1 MKVESL
7 VLEGHCARMDEAGH
21 AGMNGIDGKTE
32 MDVVASVE
40 ENLTGMTDCSCSWKS
55 TGDMGV

>member
-21 AGMNGIDGKTE
+21 AGMNGTNGKIE
-32 MDVVASVE
+32 MVVVVSVE

-55 TGDMGV
+55 TGDMGA

>member
-1 MKVESL
+1 
-7 VLEGHCARMDEAGH
+7 MDDAGH

-55 TGDMGV
+55 TGDMGA